1 MFAIISV
8 QHEDVMIMEKLDN
21 ETEVWTRKVSWA
33 GLQPTLGK
41 ITQVMSNEPVL
52 TNGHLN
58 YHHTYAPIE
67 QHIEVIV

>member
-21 ETEVWTRKVSWA
+21 ETEVWSRKVLWA

-41 ITQVMSNEPVL
+41 ITQAMSAEPVL

-58 YHHTYAPIE
+58 YHRML
-67 QHIEVIV
+67 QSSNL

>member
-21 ETEVWTRKVSWA
+21 ETEVWSRKVSWA

-41 ITQVMSNEPVL
+41 ITQAICQPSPSLQTVIWIIIVRMPQSSNL
-52 TNGHLN
+52 
-58 YHHTYAPIE
+58 
-67 QHIEVIV
+67 